1 MNDGSLTT
9 CAVLLATLER
19 VGSSSKTSAGFLPRT
34 VGTLWPESLR
44 AWPRSGSLRNG
55 GVYGLPM
62 LVPRMAVSAGSVL
75 PTPRAQNGEAR
86 NMNCWVRPLDQ
97 PQNIENAIA
106 RLLPTPDASAHKFRL
121 NGDSQQSSSLEAL
134 ARRGE
139 LTSDRTQM
147 PSDDG
152 SPPLDGPHLNL
163 PTTSGD

>member
-106 RLLPTPDASAHKFRL
+106 RLLPTPTSRDHKGPNQQNDDTCLHGALISAPTGPQL
-121 NGDSQQSSSLEAL
+121 N
-134 ARRGE
+134 
-139 LTSDRTQM
+139 
-147 PSDDG
+147 DG